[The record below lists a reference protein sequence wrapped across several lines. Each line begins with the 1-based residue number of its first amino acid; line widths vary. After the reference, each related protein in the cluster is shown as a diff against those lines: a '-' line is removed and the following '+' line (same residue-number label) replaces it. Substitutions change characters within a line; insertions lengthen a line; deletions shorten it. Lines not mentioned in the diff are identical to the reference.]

1 MAATPADVAALA
13 VYVSAAPGDAYVA
26 SCAAEATDMVALPV
40 SKVPAGTVPA
50 SVVARA
56 VLEAGAELFHRR
68 QSRNGIAGLDNND
81 FAPMRIAR
89 DPMKAAMPYLAPY
102 LGPAIA

>member
-1 MAATPADVAALA
+1 MAAAPATIAALAAYVNATPAD
-13 VYVSAAPGDAYVA
+13 AYVIE
-26 SCAAEATDMVALPV
+26 CATEATDMVALPV
-40 SKVPAGTVPA
+40 SKLPPGTVPA

-56 VLEAGAELFHRR
+56 VKEVGKELFDRR
-68 QSRNGIAGLDNND
+68 QSRNGIAGLDNTD

-89 DPMKAAMPYLAPY
+89 DPMKAAMPYLQPY